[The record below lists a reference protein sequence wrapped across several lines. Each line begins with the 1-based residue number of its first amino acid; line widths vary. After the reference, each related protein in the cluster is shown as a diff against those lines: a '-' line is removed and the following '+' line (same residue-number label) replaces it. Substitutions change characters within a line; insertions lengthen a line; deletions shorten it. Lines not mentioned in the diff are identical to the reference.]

1 MNGDVG
7 LNDVHHPQQLPPH
20 QLHMNLPNIGV
31 PSC

>member
-7 LNDVHHPQQLPPH
+7 LNDVHHPQQLLLN
-20 QLHMNLPNIGV
+20 QLHMNLPSIQV